1 MLVNNK
7 VALFSSQ
14 LHRTKRWGGG
24 EGKREHSFLISL
36 FSCPAWW
43 GIERDESK
51 QLSQESMLLLH
62 IFMHASLALD
72 ARNIHSAEVGV
83 LAEPSSRASTC
94 TLQQKVPIFQTCIL
108 LFITAKCNWAQ
119 PGIAK
124 EEWVRS
130 CSRSEKWNLF
140 LIFSYVLSPL
150 IVANQK
156 SHCPSVSSASAP
168 A

>member
-1 MLVNNK
+1 MGRGWGETR
-7 VALFSSQ
+7 ALIFN
-14 LHRTKRWGGG
+14 L
-24 EGKREHSFLISL
+24 SL
-36 FSCPAWW
+36 FLSSLMGYRKGWIQAAQSRLNASPAY
-43 GIERDESK
+43 
-51 QLSQESMLLLH
+51 
-62 IFMHASLALD
+62 FYASTALD

-83 LAEPSSRASTC
+83 LAEPGSRASTC

-124 EEWVRS
+124 EEWVKS

-156 SHCPSVSSASAP
+156 GHCPSVSSASAP